1 MSPSLDVN
9 GDGELSLDV
18 DRPYRSGGDAVA
30 VEATISPA
38 ESAETTALEPV
49 GDPLIGKAVE
59 TSPGFEVD
67 QPIADIPIPGSA

>member
-38 ESAETTALEPV
+38 ESAETTALERV
-49 GDPLIGKAVE
+49 EGSLTGKAPE
-59 TSPGFEVD
+59 TSPIFEAG
-67 QPIADIPIPGSA
+67 QPITDIPMPRKV